1 MSRNKQ
7 HSQILAEQTHVSFR
21 WKIPTV
27 AELPMI
33 GLTIGDLNKEAYIED
48 ISQKY
53 ILKSIDPVVWEP
65 IKAESN
71 GIFSSDIFVYDKT
84 IGRSGGNISTNLVL
98 GAHTLESALPVSE
111 ANPNSGYNCVFGDY
125 AAQYLQTG
133 WGNNIQGAAACQYAG
148 HIQDTNALGNNVL
161 WKANTVNASC
171 AFGAWAGWKLD
182 APAGVVAFGAYT
194 FDSVV
199 SANYSVALG
208 FLAHANADF
217 TLSGAIGAFATPTA
231 DKQIRIGRGDVS
243 VSVTD
248 IISTSDENDK
258 IDIESLPEA
267 LCLEI
272 VKRLNPVS
280 YRRNARSLYRKMV
293 EYTDAEGKKR
303 YKIEKTERDGSK
315 AGKRRHW
322 GFIAQDVEKISQELN
337 IDIAAF
343 KRSTIQCE
351 DGTEEDFCE
360 LDYLQV
366 IPALTKALQKA
377 LAEIELLKQS
387 VATINNNRS
396 IK

>member
-1 MSRNKQ
+1 MRRNKQ
-7 HSQILAEQTHVSFR
+7 HSQILAEQNHVSFR

-33 GLTIGDLNKEAYIED
+33 GLTIDDLNKEAYIED

-53 ILKSIDPVVWEP
+53 MLKSINPVVWEP

-71 GIFSSDIFVYDKT
+71 GIFSSDIIVYDKT

-111 ANPNSGYNCVFGDY
+111 SNPNSGYNCVFGDY

-133 WGNNIQGAAACQYAG
+133 WGNNIQGAAACQYAE

-182 APAGVVAFGAYT
+182 TPTGVVAFGPYA
-194 FDSVV
+194 FDNVT
-199 SANYSVALG
+199 SANYSIAFG

-243 VSVTD
+243 LSATD
-248 IISTSDENDK
+248 IILTSDENDK
-258 IDIESLPEA
+258 TDIESLPEA

-280 YRRNARSLYRKMV
+280 YRRNARSLYRKVV

-303 YKIEKTERDGSK
+303 YKTEKTERDGSK

-343 KRSTIQCE
+343 KRTTIKCE

-387 VATINNNRS
+387 VAAINNT
-396 IK
+396 